1 MEVEVE
7 IPPFSKV
14 AVSIKMTQKKTQLKY
29 TATQC
34 TLFVD
39 GTKKCAPTEG
49 YRLNI
54 SSESAVVDYGR
65 FQDGSKYC
73 PHSIL
78 FHFQGSK
85 TVKQNWEMKQN
96 WVGWNKIEK
105 SGFYGLFLL
114 FKV

>member
-65 FQDGSKYC
+65 FQDGSKYYQTSNISQKERTALVARAC
-73 PHSIL
+73 SCVKEKKIL
-78 FHFQGSK
+78 RFH
-85 TVKQNWEMKQN
+85 
-96 WVGWNKIEK
+96 
-105 SGFYGLFLL
+105 
-114 FKV
+114 KV